1 MLTFNTDKYKDLAP
15 LLLRIG
21 VGLIFIVA
29 GWGKLN
35 GIGGTADFFGN
46 IGIPAPEIMAWVVA
60 IVEFVGGIMVLVG
73 YRIQLPS
80 LLLAITMLVAIITTK
95 LGGDEVF
102 RAMRLDLM
110 LLLASLALTF
120 MNSGSY
126 SADALMGKKKG

>member
-1 MLTFNTDKYKDLAP
+1 MLTFNTEKYKDLAP
-15 LLLRIG
+15 LLLRVG

-35 GIGGTADFFGN
+35 GIDGTAEFFGN
-46 IGIPAPEIMAWVVA
+46 IGIPLPAIMAWVVA

-73 YRIQLPS
+73 YRIQLPA
-80 LLLAITMLVAIITTK
+80 LLLAIITTK

-110 LLLASLALTF
+110 LMLVSLALVF
-120 MNSGSY
+120 NGSGSY
-126 SADALMGKKKG
+126 SADSVLGKKES